1 MGFSQFTKIIGRGPT
16 LSRPL
21 TRPEAMEAM
30 SMVLAGEAEPEA
42 LGGFLLVLRQ
52 PSMNTAAL
60 QTQKSLT
67 LGVKGFVFSCGGRI
81 YSSSYHSQAHIII
94 SHKIDLHLNYLWISV
109 ATRAERKRHTVH
121 LTNLDVLPRC
131 LSPEFYRRVI
141 SVTPLLPRPDVVAHA
156 WVIE

>member
-1 MGFSQFTKIIGRGPT
+1 MVPVPQFESWDAFNAHLEEQCRKRQ
-16 LSRPL
+16 RD
-21 TRPEAMEAM
+21 
-30 SMVLAGEAEPEA
+30 
-42 LGGFLLVLRQ
+42 VLRGERE
-52 PSMNTAAL
+52 SIGARL
-60 QTQKSLT
+60 
-67 LGVKGFVFSCGGRI
+67 
-81 YSSSYHSQAHIII
+81 
-94 SHKIDLHLNYLWISV
+94 DLNYLWISV